1 VWLACTPLGHGA
13 AGLERRPSVER
24 LDSKAASDQVPF
36 ALAPDFLKSKPGII
50 SLIPGAAVA
59 GDTQATAR
67 AARKG
72 EERSVP
78 CVRARRCQR
87 RAEDERRSGSD
98 VLIPGEPEHLART
111 AIFRLT

>member
-1 VWLACTPLGHGA
+1 LCGLLVRPRCHGA

-59 GDTQATAR
+59 GYPR
-67 AARKG
+67 
-72 EERSVP
+72 
-78 CVRARRCQR
+78 QR
-87 RAEDERRSGSD
+87 RAQHARAKSEASLACEHDGAKE
-98 VLIPGEPEHLART
+98 EPKTKGARGQT
-111 AIFRLT
+111 S